1 MSLKLT
7 CILLCEVAADP
18 VWKVVLVATIEGRLW
33 SSLEPIFFFFRVA
46 VFPLIFLAFTWYFN
60 NNSTIF
66 KFPTQHAKYRTVWP
80 LTSLKFMS
88 NGTSYSL
95 DPEIQ
100 IYFEILFC
108 LCAQWKIWFAAFFS
122 LSEYNKCNEITNK
135 STFPFTSYTI
145 WQPNEKCVTKF
156 FGKNSFKDYLG
167 TY

>member
-1 MSLKLT
+1 MKFIFTKKFREIDFTEKLT

-100 IYFEILFC
+100 IYFKKSILFIIC
-108 LCAQWKIWFAAFFS
+108 TKKSWLEAFFS
-122 LSEYNKCNEITNK
+122 SSECNKCM
-135 STFPFTSYTI
+135 
-145 WQPNEKCVTKF
+145 
-156 FGKNSFKDYLG
+156 
-167 TY
+167 

>member
-88 NGTSYSL
+88 NGTSNSL

-100 IYFEILFC
+100 KFQMNYFKNNYFVHWI
-108 LCAQWKIWFAAFFS
+108 FS
-122 LSEYNKCNEITNK
+122 QHRHHCTPIRKVIKYAKNLGENE
-135 STFPFTSYTI
+135 
-145 WQPNEKCVTKF
+145 
-156 FGKNSFKDYLG
+156 
-167 TY
+167 